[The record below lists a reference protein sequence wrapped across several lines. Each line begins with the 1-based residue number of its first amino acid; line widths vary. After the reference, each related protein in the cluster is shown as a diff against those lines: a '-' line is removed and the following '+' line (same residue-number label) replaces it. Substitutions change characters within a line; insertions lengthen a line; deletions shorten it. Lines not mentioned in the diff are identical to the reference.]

1 MTRRRD
7 FLKTS
12 AAAAGLI
19 VGGRLVR
26 PAEALANRFAEL
38 APPDIEKL
46 LLQAVDA
53 MKAAGASFADARI
66 GRYQRQTVFTRER
79 QIVNVVD
86 TDSIGLGVRALVRG
100 TWGFA
105 GTRQLTPDGVAA
117 TAREAIAIANAN
129 RLPGAPPVVLAPGE
143 NHGRQTWKSAYV
155 TDPWTVPLEEKA
167 QLLFQ
172 ANAEALKVPTVRFVS
187 SGMSFVRE
195 EKHYANTD
203 GSIISQ
209 TIIRSDLPFTATA
222 VAPDNSDSQSR
233 GNVVQPIGRGYEYI
247 LQQDAVNNARL
258 WAEQA
263 AEKLKARTVEPGR
276 WDLILHPSHLFL
288 TIHESIGHS
297 TELDRA
303 LGHEA
308 NMAGTSFLA
317 PPREKLGQVRLGP
330 EFMNFQGD
338 RSQEGG
344 CATIGF
350 DDDGIRPDDYL
361 IVKNGVFNDYQT
373 TRELAPTLDWW
384 YASQN
389 RPLRSH
395 GNCHADSWSSVQ
407 FQRMP
412 NVSLL
417 PGERDHSWD
426 DLIAATDKG
435 IAMLS
440 RGTYSIDQQRYNG
453 QFGAQVCYEIRGGK
467 IVGQLKDVAYVMRT
481 PDFWNALDMLGGR
494 NSYGHGATFSDGKG
508 EPGQTSA
515 VSHFC
520 PPARFRAQ
528 NVINTGRTR

>member
-1 MTRRRD
+1 MTKRRE
-7 FLKTS
+7 FLRTS
-12 AAAAGLI
+12 AAAAGLV
-19 VGGRLVR
+19 VGGRLIR
-26 PAEALANRFAEL
+26 PAEAWANTFAEL
-38 APPDIEKL
+38 APSDIETL

-53 MKAAGASFADARI
+53 LKSAGASFADARI
-66 GRYQRQTVFTRER
+66 GRYRRQTVATREQ

-105 GTRQLTPDGVAA
+105 GTRNLTPDGVTAA
-117 TAREAIAIANAN
+117 VREAIAIANAN
-129 RLPGAPPVVLAPGE
+129 RLPGAAPVILAPGE

-155 TDPWTVPLEEKA
+155 TDPWDIPVEEKA
-167 QLLFQ
+167 ELLFR
-172 ANAEALKVPTVRFVS
+172 ANAEAAKVPSVRFVS
-187 SGMSFVRE
+187 SGMSFVKE

-203 GSIISQ
+203 GSILSQ
-209 TIIRSDLPFTATA
+209 TIIRSDLPFNVTA
-222 VAPDNSDSQSR
+222 VASDNSDSQSR

-247 LQQDAVNNARL
+247 LAQDVVNNARH
-258 WAEQA
+258 WGEQA
-263 AEKLKARTVEPGR
+263 AEKLKAKSVEAGL
-276 WDLILHPSHLFL
+276 WDLVLHPSHLFL

-317 PPREKLGQVRLGP
+317 PPREKLGAVRLGP
-330 EFMNFQGD
+330 DFMNFLGN
-338 RSQEGG
+338 RSEEGG

-350 DDDGIRPDDYL
+350 DDDGIKPDDFL
-361 IVKNGVFNDYQT
+361 IVKNGMFNDYQT
-373 TRELAPTLDWW
+373 TRELAPSLDWW
-384 YASQN
+384 YQRQN

-417 PGERDHSWD
+417 PGEQERSWD

-494 NSYGHGATFSDGKG
+494 GSYGHGATFNDGKG

-520 PPARFRAQ
+520 PPARFKNQR
-528 NVINTGRTR
+528 VINTGRTG